1 MDSYREH
8 PSDFDAPSSADASTN
23 DVTAAIGTDERRMHV
38 RAYNHWVSL
47 LNGRDFPSIEELEP
61 TDVEDFSTH
70 SVLLDFTCGRDNPA
84 IPFVGAAIRDECELD
99 DDMRTIADV
108 PSRSLLSRLT
118 DHYLQIIANRA
129 PIGFEAEYEN
139 MQGETICYRG
149 ILMPF
154 SSDGEQIDFIYGVI
168 NWKTVDSP
176 AGEQLI
182 SQLPV
187 VEFVDAEAEAVE
199 VEPEAESETQAEFA
213 QVAESPA
220 EFAETEAAADPVI
233 EPDAVAD
240 VVDTIAEVEIEPFDE
255 EEPLELTQMVA
266 QAPQVPQAEEPPF
279 GEVPQEDF
287 ASNPETAGVEPTP
300 AHFSWEDGPLHDDD
314 SGTGIEIPEIA
325 LDDNAGLADRLWAA
339 RETAESVKAG
349 EGRTRSALYKALSLA
364 YDFALAA
371 RANPEE
377 YAELLEESGVKEQA
391 RAPMTPIVKLVFG
404 IDYDKARLTEF
415 AAALSY
421 AHRQDIAA
429 GGFQDLIEKQP
440 GGLKALVAAER
451 QARRPEPRPDTK
463 GEAARARLRSAPTMS
478 LADVPA
484 EEEFAVVV
492 TRRGADGRHEPVAIV
507 DDEALVERAIRRVA

>member
-8 PSDFDAPSSADASTN
+8 PSDFDAPSSGEEAPAN

-38 RAYNHWVSL
+38 RAYNYWVSL

-61 TDVEDFSTH
+61 TDVEDFSAH

-84 IPFVGAAIRDECELD
+84 IPYVGAAIREECGLD
-99 DDMRTIADV
+99 DDVRTIADV

-139 MQGETICYRG
+139 MTGETICYRG

-168 NWKTVDSP
+168 NWKHVDGVEEAAA
-176 AGEQLI
+176 AGEM
-182 SQLPV
+182 PV
-187 VEFVDAEAEAVE
+187 VEFAEPAPAEEPEIAASSELEEPGTEESVE
-199 VEPEAESETQAEFA
+199 AGPDDEAAYEPQTVEFAEPGPDSAVEPEFGQ
-213 QVAESPA
+213 
-220 EFAETEAAADPVI
+220 D
-233 EPDAVAD
+233 
-240 VVDTIAEVEIEPFDE
+240 
-255 EEPLELTQMVA
+255 EEPLELTDRVA
-266 QAPQVPQAEEPPF
+266 PLPAVDEPEAERAQEFDREAELAPEP
-279 GEVPQEDF
+279 
-287 ASNPETAGVEPTP
+287 AP
-300 AHFSWEDGPLHDDD
+300 AHFSWEDGPLHDDVEEH
-314 SGTGIEIPEIA
+314 GIELPELV
-325 LDDNAGLADRLWAA
+325 LDENAGLADRLWAA

-349 EGRTRSALYKALSLA
+349 EGRTRTALYKALSLA

-371 RANPEE
+371 HANPEE
-377 YAELLEESGVKEQA
+377 YAELLEESGVKAQA

-421 AHRQDIAA
+421 GQRQQVEA
-429 GGFQDLIEKQP
+429 GGFQELIEKQA

-451 QARRPEPRPDTK
+451 HARRPEPKPDTK
-463 GEAARARLRSAPTMS
+463 GEIARARLRSAPAIS
-478 LADVPA
+478 LADVPSD
-484 EEEFAVVV
+484 EEFAVVV
-492 TRRGADGRHEPVAIV
+492 TRRGPDGHHEPVAIV
-507 DDEALVERAIRRVA
+507 EDEALIERAIRRLA